1 MMEIGTLYSG
11 KQLLQYQ
18 NTSPVTTVTSLKKKK
33 EKATAKVRVD
43 MESEISIS
51 ICSAV
56 FHGERSDNLKSRNV
70 RAVLVLYLEQEE

>member
-1 MMEIGTLYSG
+1 MEIGTLYSG

-18 NTSPVTTVTSLKKKK
+18 NTSPVTTATSLKKKKK

-56 FHGERSDNLKSRNV
+56 CPGEKSDNLKFRNV

>member
-1 MMEIGTLYSG
+1 MENSCYNTRIQVQS
-11 KQLLQYQ
+11 LLLL
-18 NTSPVTTVTSLKKKK
+18 VLKKKKK

-56 FHGERSDNLKSRNV
+56 CPGEKSDNLKFRNV

>member
-1 MMEIGTLYSG
+1 M
-11 KQLLQYQ
+11 
-18 NTSPVTTVTSLKKKK
+18 
-33 EKATAKVRVD
+33 D

-56 FHGERSDNLKSRNV
+56 CPGEKSDNLKFRNV